1 MGRFTN
7 FLESRGWINGD
18 EAERTGDA
26 WWSNL
31 ISGGPKAGV
40 SVNEKSALKITTV
53 YACVR
58 IISDT
63 IASLPLHVYT
73 RNDNTGGKD
82 RSYKHPLYKVLH
94 HQPNDEMTAYT
105 YWGTVAGHLLTWGNS
120 YSEIEFNGAGDVV
133 ALWPISPDRVRVERR
148 GGKVLYDVDSNS
160 KSGVTLPAEKVLHIH
175 GLGFDGL
182 TGYSPIQMAK
192 EALAFAK
199 ATENYGATFFGN
211 GAKPGGVLEMEG
223 VLKDDAART
232 RLRDSWN
239 DLHGGSERS
248 HKVAILESGM
258 KYKPI
263 SLPPNDA
270 QFLDT
275 RKWQKADIAQ
285 IYRVPLHM
293 LNELS
298 NATFSNIE
306 HQGIE
311 FVQHT
316 IRPYLVNIEQ
326 EIQRKL
332 ISDDNVFAEWL
343 VDGLLRGDAKSR
355 NEALQIQRQNGII
368 NANEWRSIENMNP
381 QDGDQGNAYLVNS
394 AMIGVDQALLPRDAN
409 PKGGDTNGDKGTKK
423 PDDGKADDG
432 EA

>member
-1 MGRFTN
+1 
-7 FLESRGWINGD
+7 
-18 EAERTGDA
+18 
-26 WWSNL
+26 
-31 ISGGPKAGV
+31 
-40 SVNEKSALKITTV
+40 
-53 YACVR
+53 
-58 IISDT
+58 
-63 IASLPLHVYT
+63 
-73 RNDNTGGKD
+73 
-82 RSYKHPLYKVLH
+82 
-94 HQPNDEMTAYT
+94 MTAYT